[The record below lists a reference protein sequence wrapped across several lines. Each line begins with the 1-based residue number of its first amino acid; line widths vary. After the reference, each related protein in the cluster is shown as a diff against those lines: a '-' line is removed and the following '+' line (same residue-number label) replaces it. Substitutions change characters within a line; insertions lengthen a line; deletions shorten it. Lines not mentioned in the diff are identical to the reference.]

1 MLKGGKKRMREFD
14 AAFRKPVEEAKKEA
28 DRAYREA
35 HRRYMEEHPRLRLP
49 AKPKLTAADFPL
61 CGGCGST
68 TPRRTITYPYCG
80 SMTLCRRCFERE
92 MKYRRSE
99 PDLTDTVFGFEEHEP
114 AIDWQALGYVEETA

>member
-1 MLKGGKKRMREFD
+1 MKKGGKKRMRDFD
-14 AAFRKPVEEAKKEA
+14 RAFRKPVEAAKIEAN
-28 DRAYREA
+28 RAYREA
-35 HRRYMEEHPRLRLP
+35 HRRYMEAHPRERSRTP
-49 AKPKLTAADFPL
+49 KPTDVSFPL

-114 AIDWQALGYVEETA
+114 AIDWQALGYVEGEEE